1 MNKQVKVRIGM
12 VRSYSEVGFAVPV
25 ELSKIPACQESLRP
39 GCFLQGALRRVR
51 LLRIKKIKEGGLGT
65 YKM

>member
-25 ELSKIPACQESLRP
+25 ELSKIPASAGESLVLAWL
-39 GCFLQGALRRVR
+39 FLTRRS
-51 LLRIKKIKEGGLGT
+51 KEG
-65 YKM
+65 